1 MASCFVG
8 AWAEGLSLAQQFAEQ
23 AAAPI
28 KQPQVDK
35 PSHSRK
41 SAVDATR
48 LVVAALVA
56 ALVAA

>member
-56 ALVAA
+56 A